1 MTATDAIQ
9 TIQSLVSE
17 GRLVATPGFSVAR
30 TIQVDLSGE
39 TYENRET
46 IKVAGFKWN
55 PVGKVWR
62 YEAKPSREDAVLMA
76 LAREYTEGKVE
87 QMEDAARRA
96 SLTDEEREAED
107 AEAKKRFDSMMEKIA
122 TNARSRKARA
132 RGLA

>member
-17 GRLVATPGFSVAR
+17 SKLVATPGFSVAR

-46 IKVAGFKWN
+46 IKAAGFKWN

-62 YEAKPSREDAVLMA
+62 YEAKPSCEDAVLMA
-76 LAREYTEGKVE
+76 IAREYTEGKVE

-107 AEAKKRFDSMMEKIA
+107 AEAKKRFDSMMQQIA
-122 TNARSRKARA
+122 ANSRSRKARA

>member
-9 TIQSLVSE
+9 TIQGLVAE
-17 GRLVATPGFSVAR
+17 GRLVATPGFSIAR

-46 IKVAGFKWN
+46 IKAAGFKWN
-55 PVGKVWR
+55 PVGRVWR

-107 AEAKKRFDSMMEKIA
+107 DEAKRRFDSMMEKIA

>member
-9 TIQSLVSE
+9 TIKSLIAE
-17 GRLVATPGFSVAR
+17 GKLEATPCFSVAR

-46 IKVAGFKWN
+46 IKAAGFKWN
-55 PVGKVWR
+55 PVGRVWR

-76 LAREYTEGKVE
+76 LAREYTEDKVE

-107 AEAKKRFDSMMEKIA
+107 AEAKRRFDSMMEKIA